1 MIEFEDFKKVDLRIG
16 KIVEATEVEK
26 SNKLLNLKINIGE
39 EERQILSG
47 IAQFYKT
54 EELVGKMVVVV
65 VNLKPRMMMGM
76 ESQGMLLAADGE
88 DGPIILIPEKDTAP
102 GAEIT

>member
-16 KIVEATEVEK
+16 KIIEVEEVEK
-26 SNKLLNLKINIGE
+26 SNKLLKLKIDIGQE
-39 EERQILSG
+39 EKQILSG
-47 IAQFYKT
+47 IAQFYKK
-54 EELVGKMVVVV
+54 EELIGKMVVVV

-88 DGPIILIPEKDTAP
+88 EGPVILMPEKDVAS
-102 GAEIT
+102 GSEIT